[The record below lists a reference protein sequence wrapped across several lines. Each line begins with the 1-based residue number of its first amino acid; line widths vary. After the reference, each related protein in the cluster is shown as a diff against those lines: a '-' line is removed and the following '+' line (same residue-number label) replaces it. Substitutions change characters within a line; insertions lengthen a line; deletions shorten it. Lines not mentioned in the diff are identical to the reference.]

1 MFFAKLNFG
10 SRLGIVEMENT
21 LNISY
26 LQHPLSWFLEPVP
39 RMGMEP
45 APARY
50 RGRNVNDAMVT
61 VPDYQRDYVWK
72 GDKQK
77 NLLDTVFSG
86 YPIPAILVTQDH
98 MNRYSIQD
106 GQQRL
111 ETFFRYYNG
120 EIQDKD
126 GKSFDA
132 LSDEK
137 KRIFLNYKIPIID
150 ITGASHDDESII
162 YDRLNQGMALSHG
175 EKFHNR
181 RSTLIIRLTERLLM
195 TNGVGLNPL
204 ATSVFGDY
212 LGTSDLRHK
221 NLENAIAYVAG
232 AALGSSYITT
242 SYDKLAS
249 NLDGIRLSD
258 GSLHPI
264 DEECV
269 EERLRTLLEIYQ
281 SADEVQPTTV
291 KMKKA
296 QWKIGRY
303 SGFILHSIIMND
315 NDPEILDHVKET
327 WVEFLRRDRLN
338 GTGYLITLGLTRGGN
353 ITLDRLNKSYVNFM
367 RMMEGNWGGAGAQ
380 SDSDD
385 EED

>member
-1 MFFAKLNFG
+1 
-10 SRLGIVEMENT
+10 MENA

-39 RMGMEP
+39 RTGMEV

-50 RGRNVNDAMVT
+50 RGRNVTDAMVT
-61 VPDYQRDYVWK
+61 VPIYQRDYVWK

-120 EIQDKD
+120 QFQDKD
-126 GKSFDA
+126 GLSFTG
-132 LSDEK
+132 LTDEK
-137 KRIFLNYKIPIID
+137 KRLFLNYKIPIID
-150 ITGASHDDESII
+150 ITGASRDDESII

-181 RSTLIIRLTERLLM
+181 RSTMIVGLTERLLM
-195 TNGVGLNPL
+195 TSGAGLNPL

-249 NLDGIRLSD
+249 NLDGIRLTD
-258 GSLHPI
+258 GTLQAI
-264 DEECV
+264 DEGVV
-269 EERLRTLLEIYQ
+269 EQRLRTLLEIYQ
-281 SADEVQPTTV
+281 SADEVQPTTA

-303 SGFILHSIIMND
+303 SGFILHSIILND
-315 NDPEILDHVKET
+315 NDPEILDHIKET
-327 WVEFLRRDRLN
+327 WIEFLRRDRLN
-338 GTGYLITLGLTRGGN
+338 GTGFLITLGMIRGGN
-353 ITLDRLNKSYVNFM
+353 ITLDRLKKSYVNFE
-367 RMMEGNWGGAGAQ
+367 RMMEGNWTGAGDQ
-380 SDSDD
+380 SDSE

>member
-1 MFFAKLNFG
+1 
-10 SRLGIVEMENT
+10 MENA

-26 LQHPLSWFLEPVP
+26 LQHPIGWFLEPIT
-39 RMGMEP
+39 RTTMEP

-77 NLLDTVFSG
+77 NLIDTVFSG

-111 ETFFRYYNG
+111 ETFFRFYNG
-120 EIQDKD
+120 QIQDKD
-126 GKSFDA
+126 GLSFA
-132 LSDEK
+132 ILSDEK
-137 KRIFLNYKIPIID
+137 KRAFLNYKIPIID
-150 ITGASHDDESII
+150 ITGASRDDESTI

-181 RSTLIIRLTERLLM
+181 RSTLIVGLTERLLM
-195 TNGVGLNPL
+195 TNGAGLHAL

-212 LGTSDLRHK
+212 LATSDLRHK

-249 NLDGIRLSD
+249 NLDGIRQAD
-258 GSLHPI
+258 GTLQPI
-264 DEECV
+264 DEELV
-269 EERLRTLLEIYQ
+269 EQRLRTLLEIYRA
-281 SADEVQPTTV
+281 ADEVQPTTT

-315 NDPEILDHVKET
+315 NDLDILDHVKET
-327 WVEFLRRDRLN
+327 WIEFLRRDRLN
-338 GTGYLITLGLTRGGN
+338 GTGFLITLGMIRGGN
-353 ITLDRLNKSYVNFM
+353 ITLDRLNKSYVNFT
-367 RMMEGNWGGAGAQ
+367 RMMEGNWTGAGEQ
-380 SDSDD
+380 DDSE

>member
-1 MFFAKLNFG
+1 
-10 SRLGIVEMENT
+10 
-21 LNISY
+21 
-26 LQHPLSWFLEPVP
+26 
-39 RMGMEP
+39 MEP

-77 NLLDTVFSG
+77 NLIDTVFSG

-111 ETFFRYYNG
+111 ETFFRFYNG
-120 EIQDKD
+120 QIQDKD
-126 GKSFDA
+126 GLSFA
-132 LSDEK
+132 VLSDEK
-137 KRIFLNYKIPIID
+137 KRAFLNYKIPIID
-150 ITGASHDDESII
+150 ITGASRDDESTI

-181 RSTLIIRLTERLLM
+181 RSTLIVGLTERLLM
-195 TNGVGLNPL
+195 TNGSGLHAL

-212 LGTSDLRHK
+212 LGISDLRHK
-221 NLENAIAYVAG
+221 NLENAVAYVAG

-242 SYDKLAS
+242 SYDKLSS
-249 NLDGIRLSD
+249 NLDGIRQAD
-258 GSLHPI
+258 GTLQPI
-264 DEECV
+264 DEGLV
-269 EERLRTLLEIYQ
+269 ERRLRTLLEIYRA
-281 SADEVQPTTV
+281 ADEVQPTAA

-315 NDPEILDHVKET
+315 NDPDILDHVKET
-327 WVEFLRRDRLN
+327 WIEFLRRDRLN
-338 GTGYLITLGLTRGGN
+338 GTGYLITLGMIRGGN
-353 ITLDRLNKSYVNFM
+353 ITLDRLNKSYVNFT
-367 RMMEGNWGGAGAQ
+367 RMMEGNWTGAGEQ
-380 SDSDD
+380 DDSE